1 MYDIWEWIARAK
13 NIKATW
19 TREAKNVIYHIGG
32 TGAISDDFG
41 KKRCNFLLNQDI
53 DSFFTA
59 LDSPS
64 IFSITGNK
72 KKN

>member
-1 MYDIWEWIARAK
+1 MYDIWEWMARAK

-32 TGAISDDFG
+32 DRGNYFG
-41 KKRCNFLLNQDI
+41 RFWEKRCNFLLNRDI

-64 IFSITGNK
+64 IFSITGNLFF
-72 KKN
+72 